1 MTGPWEVNGTEEYSD
16 KIIILDGSL
25 VVKGGGSLTLTNV
38 TLNVSGGD
46 ITVEAGGSLVLNN
59 STINIGCYFN
69 GEHRIDVYGAFN
81 ATNGSS
87 ISSFDKAFLLT
98 IHEEASVYIANT
110 SISKCGYY
118 LQTWGDHVSN
128 VSEGG
133 LLVKSSNT
141 AIIDCT
147 FTYCYAGV
155 TVTASGVSIENSLFQ
170 SCVYGVVASEG
181 WVNLRGCRVV
191 NCDYGIHL
199 VSSQNTVEGCIVEH
213 AEGGAALYG
222 SSNLVS
228 GCNFSRCKHAVT
240 VYGDGNLVENNRASE
255 ADIGFTV
262 GGEGNNVTGNVAEGC
277 KHSFYVVVSENG
289 TFTNNMVEGSMHGFL
304 VVQSGRNL
312 FAGNTVKGT
321 YYGFYLVESGRATI
335 TGNEISNCKYG
346 VFVWFS
352 DAEIRDNTFTDNDV
366 NVFTFSLQTIL
377 ALLLTLT
384 SWSNQV
390 MLSQTAI
397 MAPIFL
403 AAFVVYLRA
412 REHVKRGY
420 KKLGAAGAFLFAA
433 TIILLPFCL
442 TESED
447 AGFNVSLLLI
457 VYFIQSAPPLISN
470 IYPTPAAYFGYY
482 YYIYYPPFMLSFPY
496 VLVNSTIFT
505 VSSLDFYS

>member
-289 TFTNNMVEGSMHGFL
+289 TFTNNMVEGGM
-304 VVQSGRNL
+304 Q
-312 FAGNTVKGT
+312 
-321 YYGFYLVESGRATI
+321 
-335 TGNEISNCKYG
+335 
-346 VFVWFS
+346 
-352 DAEIRDNTFTDNDV
+352 
-366 NVFTFSLQTIL
+366 Q
-377 ALLLTLT
+377 
-384 SWSNQV
+384 
-390 MLSQTAI
+390 
-397 MAPIFL
+397 
-403 AAFVVYLRA
+403 
-412 REHVKRGY
+412 
-420 KKLGAAGAFLFAA
+420 
-433 TIILLPFCL
+433 
-442 TESED
+442 
-447 AGFNVSLLLI
+447 
-457 VYFIQSAPPLISN
+457 
-470 IYPTPAAYFGYY
+470 
-482 YYIYYPPFMLSFPY
+482 FP
-496 VLVNSTIFT
+496 NR
-505 VSSLDFYS
+505 